1 MVCTLA
7 RYIYLIPLI
16 FFNWDDSDAELYIKK
31 QRRLPCSALLLMY
44 KYGVDYNFS

>member
-16 FFNWDDSDAELYIKK
+16 FFNWDDSDAELYIKNSVDSPAV
-31 QRRLPCSALLLMY
+31 PCY
-44 KYGVDYNFS
+44 